1 MSLIAAP
8 MHLSGD
14 LYTATECWVQ
24 LIYRGCVAILLLQ
37 FCNCV
42 YWREVTGCCVICV
55 MMAINRQ
62 ESSGNNVLF
71 MFYVYAIVHCILSV

>member
-1 MSLIAAP
+1 

-14 LYTATECWVQ
+14 LQPLNVGCSSFTEDVSQYCYCSFV
-24 LIYRGCVAILLLQ
+24 I
-37 FCNCV
+37 V
-42 YWREVTGCCVICV
+42 YIGEREVTGCCVICV